1 MKETTEILKV
11 DERGRVRKPRAK
23 QEAVLD
29 ELERSGMT
37 GLQFAKHIG
46 VKYPTLMY
54 WVQRRRR
61 ESQGSSAPAEP
72 RWLEA
77 VLEPHENIGE
87 GLVVEVPGGLRLIV
101 KESAQA
107 RVAGELLRVLGF
119 GQPC

>member
-1 MKETTEILKV
+1 MNETAEILKV
-11 DERGRVRKPRAK
+11 DETGRVRTPRAK
-23 QEAVLD
+23 QEEALD
-29 ELERSGMT
+29 EFERSGMT
-37 GLQFAKHIG
+37 GMQFARHIG

-54 WVQRRRR
+54 WVQRRNR
-61 ESQGSSAPAEP
+61 ERKESAAPAGP

-77 VLEPHENIGE
+77 VLETQENIGE

-101 KESAQA
+101 KESGQA